1 MVASLTTQVI
11 WHNWNHTY
19 NMDKNPIAWID
30 TNCNYHEITN
40 DMLAGYLGMDANYY
54 ATPPTGVDY
63 VGMYQLLVRTI
74 DTETESSPITWNIQA
89 RLTKE
94 LGKVGGLSFY
104 VNNALYY
111 EPFLYN
117 NSHSKTR
124 SQHNT
129 GFSFGAELYF
139 NL

>member
-1 MVASLTTQVI
+1 
-11 WHNWNHTY
+11 
-19 NMDKNPIAWID
+19 
-30 TNCNYHEITN
+30 
-40 DMLAGYLGMDANYY
+40 MLAGYLGMDANYY
-54 ATPPTGVDY
+54 ATAP
-63 VGMYQLLVRTI
+63 VGIDNVPIYKLLSRSI
-74 DTETESSPITWNIQA
+74 DMETESSPITWNVQA
-89 RLTKE
+89 RITKE

-124 SQHNT
+124 SQYNT